1 MVKLIKLLLT
11 KHYEFESWLDNY
23 FWLSHLV
30 KANRLYTAGILL
42 YNFICLFF
50 TQLLF
55 VGWREFFIILVL
67 LNVVLFGVRFFEIKK

>member
-1 MVKLIKLLLT
+1 MKLIKLLLA

-30 KANRLYTAGILL
+30 KANRLYIAGILL

-50 TQLLF
+50 KQLLF
-55 VGWREFFIILVL
+55 VGWREFLIIFVL
-67 LNVVLFGVRFFEIKK
+67 LNFTLFIVRFFEIKK